1 MSDLTRTE
9 YREDMRH
16 LEDTIQKGFG
26 QIAAQLETM
35 SRRVGESEVAI
46 GVLQERSLSNTKWS
60 RYIGPLMATLAGL
73 LSGQFPGG
81 VK

>member
-16 LEDTIQKGFG
+16 LEDTIQKGFT
-26 QIAAQLETM
+26 QIAVQLETM
-35 SRRVGESEVAI
+35 SRRVGDSEVAI
-46 GVLQERSLSNTKWS
+46 GVLRERSQTNTKWS
-60 RYIGPLMATLAGL
+60 RYIGPLVATLAGL
-73 LSGQFPGG
+73 LSGQFPGP